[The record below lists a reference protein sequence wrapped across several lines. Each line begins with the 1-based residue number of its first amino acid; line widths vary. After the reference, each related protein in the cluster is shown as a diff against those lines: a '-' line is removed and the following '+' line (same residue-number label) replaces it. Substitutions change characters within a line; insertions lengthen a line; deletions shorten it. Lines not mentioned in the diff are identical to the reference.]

1 MRFRQ
6 WRYPYRSAYLRART
20 NAGVLVKCGTKPPMR
35 YASWSIASVI
45 ALLFTACGGPGTSP
59 AAQKREGTDQNV
71 HIMDP
76 HSHAR
81 PEEAVITHLS
91 LDLNVDMEARRLK
104 GTAAYAINRGKGDTI
119 RFDTDGLTIHSVK
132 LADGTDAPYT
142 LGDTSFL
149 GRELAVKLPAGADSL
164 IIAYETGPGARAL
177 QWLSPGQTAD
187 KTKPFLFTQGQAILT
202 RTWIPVQDSP
212 GIRFTYDA
220 KVTVPNDLMAVM
232 SATNPQERNADGV
245 YHFRMDKAIPAYLVA
260 LAVGDIVFKPID
272 ERTGIYA
279 ERTMIDKAVWE
290 FADMGKMVSTA
301 ETLYGPYRWG
311 RYDVIVLPPSF
322 PFGGMENP
330 MLTFATPTVIAGD
343 RSLTALIA
351 HELAHSWSGNLVTNA
366 TWNDFW
372 LNEGFTVYF
381 EHRITEELYGPEYNA
396 MTSLIGHQDLM
407 NTVADMEAKGD
418 PGDTRLKLDLA
429 GRDPDDGMT
438 DVAYEKGF
446 ALLRLVE
453 SRVGREK
460 FDAFLRGYFD
470 RYAFQSMTTER
481 FITYLH
487 EELLDPAN
495 VTVDVERWVY
505 QPGIP
510 EDDIVPVSD
519 RFTKVEEQI
528 ARWGNGTPA
537 KELATQ
543 GWSTFEWIHF
553 LRHLPKGLEEGSMA
567 DLDRSFGFM
576 RSGNT
581 EILAAWLEQCILND
595 YDAAYLRLDEF
606 LRTVGRRKFL
616 IPLYQE
622 LVATEKGRTIAE
634 GIYAVARP
642 NYHSVSVRTIDA
654 MLGWEGRQ
662 GSITL

>member
-1 MRFRQ
+1 
-6 WRYPYRSAYLRART
+6 
-20 NAGVLVKCGTKPPMR
+20 
-35 YASWSIASVI
+35 VI

-567 DLDRSFGFM
+567 DLDRSFGFT

>member
-505 QPGIP
+505 EPGIP

-567 DLDRSFGFM
+567 DLDRSFGFT

-634 GIYAVARP
+634 GIYAAARP